1 MSTTIPLLPNEVDTS
16 KIVIQGLRSNPK
28 NKQGAKWAPVQRKN
42 DDGEEE
48 EFFVQFPRMKL
59 AFNGLSTDDQNGVK
73 KYSIS
78 LSFDK
83 SNFDDAT
90 DDNLNRIGRFQKVLS
105 DMDEGNIEHGVA
117 RSEELFGK
125 SKSKDVIEDTYSTLI
140 KYSKSV
146 NTSTGQPWA
155 PTFKIKLPIRKGRP
169 DFQLYNSKK
178 QEISV
183 GQKEDG
189 EWDLE
194 SHILKGAEVKGIFKF
209 STMWVAGGKF
219 GMTTE
224 LKQMIIFPQ
233 NKGFKGLAIRV
244 TDDESEEEYED
255 DLDNSEGE
263 ASVSD
268 QSSDTDES

>member
-28 NKQGAKWAPVQRKN
+28 NKQGAKWAPIQRKN
-42 DDGEEE
+42 DEGEEE

-59 AFNGLSTDDQNGVK
+59 AFNGLSVDDNNGIK

-83 SNFDDAT
+83 SNFDTAE
-90 DDNLNRIGRFQKVLS
+90 DDDLNRIGRFQKVLT
-105 DMDEGNIEHGVA
+105 DMDEGNIEHGVL
-117 RSEELFGK
+117 RSEEFFGK
-125 SKSKDVIEDTYSTLI
+125 TKSKDVIEDTYSTLM
-140 KYSKSV
+140 KYSKSI
-146 NTSTGQPWA
+146 NESTGQPWA

-178 QEISV
+178 QEINI
-183 GQKEDG
+183 GMDENG
-189 EWDLE
+189 EWDLA
-194 SHILKGAEVKGIFKF
+194 SYITKGAEVKGIFKF
-209 STMWVAGGKF
+209 CTMWVAGGKF

-244 TDDESEEEYED
+244 TDDDSEDEYDDNIGGQSDEE
-255 DLDNSEGE
+255 LSEAGE
-263 ASVSD
+263 E
-268 QSSDTDES
+268 TDEET

>member
-146 NTSTGQPWA
+146 NT
-155 PTFKIKLPIRKGRP
+155 
-169 DFQLYNSKK
+169 
-178 QEISV
+178 
-183 GQKEDG
+183 
-189 EWDLE
+189 
-194 SHILKGAEVKGIFKF
+194 
-209 STMWVAGGKF
+209 
-219 GMTTE
+219 
-224 LKQMIIFPQ
+224 
-233 NKGFKGLAIRV
+233 
-244 TDDESEEEYED
+244 
-255 DLDNSEGE
+255 
-263 ASVSD
+263 
-268 QSSDTDES
+268 

>member
-28 NKQGAKWAPVQRKN
+28 NKQGAKWAPIQRKN

-48 EFFVQFPRMKL
+48 ELFVQFPRMKL
-59 AFNGLSTDDQNGVK
+59 AFNGLSVDDQNGTK

-83 SNFDDAT
+83 SNFDDA
-90 DDNLNRIGRFQKVLS
+90 DDDASLNRVGKFQKVLT
-105 DMDEGNIEHGVA
+105 DMDEGNIEHGCL
-117 RSEELFGK
+117 RSAEFFGK
-125 SKSKDVIEDTYSTLI
+125 EKSKDVIEDTYSTLI

-146 NTSTGQPWA
+146 NSSTGQPWA
-155 PTFKIKLPIRKGRP
+155 PTFKVKLPIRKGRP
-169 DFQLYNSKK
+169 DFQLYNAKK
-178 QEISV
+178 QEIPI
-183 GQKEDG
+183 GQDENGD
-189 EWDLE
+189 WDLA
-194 SHILKGAEVKGIFKF
+194 SHITKGAEVKGIFKF

-244 TDDESEEEYED
+244 TDDDSDEDDYGDDAVSEEVSVD
-255 DLDNSEGE
+255 SE
-263 ASVSD
+263 
-268 QSSDTDES
+268 TDEES